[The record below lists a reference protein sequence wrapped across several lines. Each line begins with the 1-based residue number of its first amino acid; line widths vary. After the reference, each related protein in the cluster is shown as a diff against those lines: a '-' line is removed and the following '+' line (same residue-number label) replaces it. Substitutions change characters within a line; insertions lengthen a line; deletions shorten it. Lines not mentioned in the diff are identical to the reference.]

1 MMGKYIFNNSRM
13 FRRFHSWSL
22 RQKLIATIV
31 MVCAMALLLSSLIN
45 MIFQWNLLTNQ
56 AIKRLEMTAESMSLQ
71 SRAALEFMDPKAAKE
86 NLLSLRIDPLIEKA
100 CIYDD
105 QGKPVASYTS
115 AINKNKDSGNC
126 PLHDNYELY
135 HHFGTLELY
144 RAVFTEDGGRML
156 GSVYLSYNL
165 SETHLELLKIAV
177 VKFSVIF
184 LVLALMWPIS
194 QYFQRIISSP
204 IIELSEAARSFSKDL
219 SKPIRARKYSND
231 EIGELV
237 DAFNVMMAEIYDN
250 EQELSNVISEL
261 REAKENAES
270 ANLAKSEFLAN
281 MSHEIRTP
289 LNAVIG
295 LSHVLSRTQLT
306 DRQKEYV
313 DTLRISGDNLLS
325 LINDLLDFA
334 RLEDGSIMLENVEF
348 DMLQTIK
355 NVLSIMGVRAQEKK
369 LQLLIDSSQLYHRYY
384 MGDPLRLQQI
394 ITNLVSNAVKFTE
407 TGYVRI
413 ILSEYAES
421 EDAPAGIKI
430 EVSDSGIGIEAE
442 KLATI
447 FDKFTQADASTSR
460 KYGGTG
466 LGLAIS
472 QSLVLHMKGRIDVQ
486 SRIGIG
492 SIFSIFLPLECI
504 KNKNEL
510 FAGKKET
517 HNTKVSNIDSH
528 DKTVLLVEDYSPNIL
543 VACAIL
549 EQLGFVCDV
558 AHDGIE
564 AFKKF
569 QEKNYSL
576 ILMDIQMPGLDGIE
590 TVRRIR
596 AMEYVKDQK
605 KVPIVAVTA
614 FAMLGD
620 REKCLQAGM
629 DDYLTKPFLPE
640 ELMSKINVLLGDMA
654 A

>member
-1 MMGKYIFNNSRM
+1 MTKYIFSNLKI
-13 FRRFHSWSL
+13 FRRFHLWSL
-22 RQKLIATIV
+22 RHKLIATIV
-31 MVCAMALLLSSLIN
+31 AVCAVALLLSSIIN

-56 AIKRLEMTAESMSLQ
+56 AIKRLEMTAESMSVQ

-86 NLLSLRIDPLIEKA
+86 NLASLRIDPLIEKA
-100 CIYDD
+100 CIYDEQD
-105 QGKPVASYTS
+105 KPIATYRSIIS
-115 AINKNKDSGNC
+115 KKDDVNC
-126 PLHDNYELY
+126 PLHANYELY
-135 HHFGTLELY
+135 HHFGNLELY
-144 RAVFTEDGGRML
+144 RAIYTEDGGRLL
-156 GSVYLSYNL
+156 GSLYVSYNL

-184 LVLALMWPIS
+184 VVLGLIWPIS
-194 QYFQRIISSP
+194 LYFQRIISRP
-204 IIELSEAARSFSKDL
+204 IIDLSDAARSFSKDL
-219 SKPIRARKYSND
+219 SKPIKAHKYSND

-250 EQELSNVISEL
+250 EQELSKVISEL

-270 ANLAKSEFLAN
+270 ANRAKSEFLAN

-295 LSHVLSRTQLT
+295 LSHVLTRTQLT
-306 DRQKEYV
+306 ERQKEYV

-348 DMLQTIK
+348 DMLQTIM

-384 MGDPLRLQQI
+384 MGDPLRLQQV

-407 TGYVRI
+407 AGYVRI
-413 ILSEYAES
+413 ILSEYQGSADS
-421 EDAPAGIKI
+421 PAGIKI

-442 KLATI
+442 NLATI
-447 FDKFTQADASTSR
+447 FDKFTQADASTTR

-472 QSLVLHMKGRIDVQ
+472 QSLVAHMKGRIEVQ
-486 SRIGIG
+486 STIGIG
-492 SIFSIFLPLECI
+492 SIFTIFLPLECV
-504 KNKNEL
+504 KNK
-510 FAGKKET
+510 
-517 HNTKVSNIDSH
+517 SNLLSRENGADKIKGNDVDSNGR
-528 DKTVLLVEDYSPNIL
+528 TVLLVEDYSPNIL

-549 EQLGFVCDV
+549 EQLGFSCDV

-569 QEKNYSL
+569 QENNYSL

-596 AMEYVKDQK
+596 AMEYVKGQK
-605 KVPIVAVTA
+605 KIPIVAVTA

-620 REKCLQAGM
+620 KEKCLQAGM

-640 ELMSKINVLLGDMA
+640 ELMVKINVLLGGMA